1 MKTLT
6 RLLFFMIA
14 YMSWMPAQSQQAKK
28 AVQKS
33 PVQLGD
39 QYFAAGEYYTA
50 AHLYGQYLNPPKD
63 QRQPSDFPLNVKAR
77 RTALA
82 NNNSSRTDI
91 LYKQAES
98 FRLANYFLEAAAS
111 YKECSEKDPS
121 KYAEALYWYA
131 VCERNLG
138 HYSSAHENLKQY
150 LNASGE
156 KAEHRDAARK
166 ELETLNFIQQQLAR
180 PDSILFKTEK
190 LNVPTAMKKARLP
203 LYC

>member
-6 RLLFFMIA
+6 MALFFMIA

-28 AVQKS
+28 RCKS

-50 AHLYGQYLNPPKD
+50 AHLYGQYLNPPRIKGSL
-63 QRQPSDFPLNVKAR
+63 PIFPLNVKAR

-98 FRLANYFLEAAAS
+98 FRALTISRKLQPPVKSAR
-111 YKECSEKDPS
+111 KKDPS
-121 KYAEALYWYA
+121 KYAEALYIGM
-131 VCERNLG
+131 R
-138 HYSSAHENLKQY
+138 
-150 LNASGE
+150 
-156 KAEHRDAARK
+156 
-166 ELETLNFIQQQLAR
+166 
-180 PDSILFKTEK
+180 
-190 LNVPTAMKKARLP
+190 
-203 LYC
+203 